1 MIFGDFLKALGQL
14 GDPRFRRVLWLGIGL
29 TLALL
34 FAVYAAVL
42 WGVSLVAPQTVTLP
56 VLGQV
61 TWVSKLISG
70 ASLLLMIVLSVF
82 LMVPVA
88 SAFTSLF
95 LDDVAQAV
103 EELHYPHLPGVEP
116 VSWADALRDTF
127 SFLGI
132 LLLANLLALVLYL
145 IFLPFAL
152 FIFWG
157 LNGFLLGR
165 EYFQIVAMRR
175 LGRAGAREMARAHF
189 GEIWLAGLLM
199 AMPLSLPLINLFI
212 PILGAATFTH
222 LFHRLQARAR

>member
-14 GDPRFRRVLWLGIGL
+14 GDARFRRVLWLGIGL
-29 TLALL
+29 TLVLL
-34 FAVYAAVL
+34 FAIYAAVL
-42 WGVSLVAPQTVTLP
+42 WGVALVAPQTVTLP

-61 TWVSKLISG
+61 AWVSTLISG
-70 ASLLLMIVLSVF
+70 ASLLLMIGLSVF

-95 LDDVAQAV
+95 LDEVAQAV
-103 EELHYPHLPGVEP
+103 EELHYPDLPEVEP
-116 VSWADALRDTF
+116 ISWRDALRDTF
-127 SFLGI
+127 GFLGI
-132 LLLANLLALVLYL
+132 LVLANLLALVLYL
-145 IFLPFAL
+145 IFLPFAM

-157 LNGFLLGR
+157 LNGYLLGR

-175 LGRAGAREMARAHF
+175 LGRAGARDMARAHF

-222 LFHRLQARAR
+222 LFHRLQARAA